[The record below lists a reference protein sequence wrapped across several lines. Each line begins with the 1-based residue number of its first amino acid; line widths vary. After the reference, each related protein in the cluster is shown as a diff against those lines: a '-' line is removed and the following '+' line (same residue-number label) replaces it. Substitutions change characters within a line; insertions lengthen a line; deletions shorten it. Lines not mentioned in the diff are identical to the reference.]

1 MRAHPLHGSP
11 VLDDAYA
18 RCRSRR
24 RLRLELARL
33 RSSSDRGASGGSGGS
48 GASGGTD
55 DAHTAG
61 MRRALIAL
69 EYVTAEDVL
78 LLKGRAACCIEAA
91 NELLATEVRV
101 TTPLLPR

>member
-11 VLDDAYA
+11 KLDDAYA

-33 RSSSDRGASGGSGGS
+33 RSSSDRGGSGGSGG
-48 GASGGTD
+48 SGGTD

-69 EYVTAEDVL
+69 EYVTAEEVL

-101 TTPLLPR
+101 ATPLLPR